1 MRTPR
6 PSPCGSRTAWLRDAT
21 AGTAPGSGSPT
32 CASAW
37 RRSSARGRGL
47 GGRDPHAVAA
57 RRAGG
62 RGAGRGAAALMN
74 VVIVDDEP
82 AARRAV
88 RECCDRESDLVV
100 VGEFGDGRAALEAI
114 RARPP
119 DLLFLDIQMDAL
131 TGMALA
137 RALDPKTLPLIVFVT
152 AYDHY
157 ALEAFEVSAVD
168 YLLKPFDEA
177 RFRAT
182 VARVRRRHEAAGSFD
197 RGSALAGLLEQ
208 LERATLART
217 ESQPRVL
224 AEAGSR
230 MHMLDVAQ
238 VEVVEADRN
247 YVRLTIA
254 RETFHAR
261 STLQQAEKSFQT
273 QPMLRISRSCLVNM
287 RHVKEISRTPR
298 GDFILVLAG
307 GTTVTS
313 SEGFRDPVRQYL
325 ERLKL
330 APA

>member
-1 MRTPR
+1 MM
-6 PSPCGSRTAWLRDAT
+6 D
-21 AGTAPGSGSPT
+21 
-32 CASAW
+32 
-37 RRSSARGRGL
+37 
-47 GGRDPHAVAA
+47 V
-57 RRAGG
+57 
-62 RGAGRGAAALMN
+62 M
-74 VVIVDDEP
+74 IVDDEP

-88 RECCDRESDLVV
+88 RECCEREPDLRVI
-100 VGEFGDGRAALEAI
+100 GEFGDPRAALEAI
-114 RARPP
+114 GRQRPHV
-119 DLLFLDIQMDAL
+119 LFLDIQMDSM

-137 RALDPKTLPLIVFVT
+137 HALDPEHLPLIVFVT

-168 YLLKPFDEA
+168 YLLKPFDDG

-182 VARVRRRHEAAGSFD
+182 MARVRRRHEGEGSFD
-197 RGSALAGLLEQ
+197 RQGALAALLEQ
-208 LERATLART
+208 LERGARVPADT
-217 ESQPRVL
+217 QPRVL

-230 MHMLDVAQ
+230 MHMLDVSQ

-247 YVRLTIA
+247 YVRLTIG
-254 RETFHAR
+254 RDTFHAR

-298 GDFILVLAG
+298 GDFILVVCG

-313 SEGFRDPVRQYL
+313 SEGYREPVRHYL